1 MAACLRR
8 QVIFEAQAFLVPIMK
23 KVMAEEWDSKYVP
36 ELD

>member
-8 QVIFEAQAFLVPIMK
+8 QVIFEVQAFLVPIMK
-23 KVMAEEWDSKYVP
+23 KVWAEEWDSEYVL